1 MKRIITGTVI
11 GFALATTIGL
21 AEQPTDKGSHYGMM
35 GGMMQGMESM
45 MGQQKPGEQSP
56 EMMQGMKEMMARM
69 SKMMD
74 MCNQMMSNAS
84 HPNKDESS
92 K

>member
-1 MKRIITGTVI
+1 MKKIIIGTVI

-21 AEQPTDKGSHYGMM
+21 AEQPTDKGSHHGMM
-35 GGMMQGMESM
+35 GGMMQGMEGM
-45 MGQQKPGEQSP
+45 MGQQKPDEQS
-56 EMMQGMKEMMARM
+56 MQAMKEMMARM